1 MWECIA
7 NQIRGWLR
15 STCYANVPCQ
25 LRSRGLRASGVLNVE
40 GHGLIGGGQ
49 LVRPT
54 PKEVVVVVCVFVGGG
69 GGGRAAV
76 EWFPCRRRSRSSGLR
91 QPRHERHLYHAS
103 AQHNTIQGPHNPT
116 PWLWFDTR
124 GNAGQRERQVAG
136 WQPMRSSTPVLRPTS
151 PKPHPLYLS
160 CQPRAF
166 IGKWGT

>member
-69 GGGRAAV
+69 GVEQPLNGSRAGAGAGAAGSGSRGMNGICTMQV
-76 EWFPCRRRSRSSGLR
+76 RSITRYRDL
-91 QPRHERHLYHAS
+91 
-103 AQHNTIQGPHNPT
+103 TIQPHGYGLTQGAMQAREKGRWLGGSPCGAARQCSARRAPSPIRCTSLASQGP
-116 PWLWFDTR
+116 L
-124 GNAGQRERQVAG
+124 
-136 WQPMRSSTPVLRPTS
+136 
-151 PKPHPLYLS
+151 
-160 CQPRAF
+160 
-166 IGKWGT
+166 